1 MLRFQQVEGQ
11 SSLTNAM
18 FTRIV
23 LILALGGRVVFAA
36 DNASPAPTATPG
48 ASPNSPTEASV
59 KELLEVAQS
68 RKLVDSVMAQM
79 DNLMQQTIAQATKG
93 QPVPARVQKDIDQR
107 RAEII
112 AMMKDL
118 LDWKKLEPMYVR
130 IYRKTFTQ
138 PEVDGMIAF
147 YKTPAGQAVM
157 SKMPSAMQNTIDE
170 MQATMGPVMQKMQ
183 QLQQDVV
190 TQLKTE
196 SKNKGG

>member
-1 MLRFQQVEGQ
+1 
-11 SSLTNAM
+11 M
-18 FTRIV
+18 FTRIL
-23 LILALGGRVVFAA
+23 LILALGGTVVCAA
-36 DNASPAPTATPG
+36 DNASPTPT

-79 DNLMQQTIAQATKG
+79 DNLMQQTIVQATKG
-93 QPVPARVQKDIDQR
+93 QQVPARVQNDIDRR

-112 AMMKDL
+112 TMMKDL

-183 QLQQDVV
+183 QMQQDVV
-190 TQLKTE
+190 TQLKAE